1 MLLFV
6 LAGPKRILRHNLFLL
21 SMLCGCWIS
30 SPAVHATES
39 LASSISC
46 MDANGVPATVVS
58 TKSGKQVPI
67 IYWKSTTFSG
77 SGWTPTR
84 RCQEV
89 SARFQ
94 DYHQSGMLNFITTG
108 RMNGLPVICVS
119 KTNGGG
125 CAGLLYTLKPGQNA
139 TATLQKVLDIQTK
152 PGSAPLEETTARL
165 YVNFDSMVRD
175 KAGAGAA
182 PSLVQPV
189 ASPAPSS
196 DRLF

>member
-1 MLLFV
+1 MR
-6 LAGPKRILRHNLFLL
+6 RITAV
-21 SMLCGCWIS
+21 SAAIS
-30 SPAVHATES
+30 IVAAPAQAAEP
-39 LASSISC
+39 LASGISC
-46 MDANGVPATVVS
+46 MAANEVPATVVT

-67 IYWKSTTFSG
+67 IYWKSDAFSG

-108 RMNGLPVICVS
+108 RMNGLPVICVAKS
-119 KTNGGG
+119 NGGG

-139 TATLQKVLDIQTK
+139 TATLKKVLDIQTK
-152 PGSAPLEETTARL
+152 PGAAPLEETTARL
-165 YVNFDSMVRD
+165 YVNFNNMVRD
-175 KAGAGAA
+175 KAGAAA
-182 PSLVQPV
+182 VPSSAQPV
-189 ASPAPSS
+189 TSPAPSS